1 MRKLIGLSLGLSLL
15 LFTSISALAQ
25 RNLAGA
31 AEVQLNLEKLQVLGN
46 VLMIAAHPDDENTA
60 LLAWLAKSRKYRT
73 AYLSLTRGE
82 GGQNLIGSEQGD
94 LMGVIRTQELL
105 AARRV
110 DGAERRS
117 HHVSASALR
126 DFGLTRHQRDKVLIA
141 DRSRHQAHHQ
151 DA

>member
-73 AYLSLTRGE
+73 AYLSLTRGNR
-82 GGQNLIGSEQGD
+82 GKQ
-94 LMGVIRTQELL
+94 
-105 AARRV
+105 
-110 DGAERRS
+110 
-117 HHVSASALR
+117 
-126 DFGLTRHQRDKVLIA
+126 
-141 DRSRHQAHHQ
+141 
-151 DA
+151 